1 MSGKAGRIFL
11 VFLLAALLVL
21 SGCMEKEGTGEQVE
35 NREFQDSEGDE
46 NVSIRDI
53 RVLSEAFEPKGIIP
67 KKYTCDGVNINP
79 PLGFEGIPE
88 EAKSL
93 VLIMDD
99 PDAPMGTFTHW
110 VIWDIEP
117 VAGIEEDSIPGVEG
131 MNDFRKIGYG
141 GPCPPSGTH
150 RYFFRVYALD
160 KKLEIKAGAGRKD
173 VENAMIGHILAEGE
187 LVGKY
192 GKA

>member
-11 VFLLAALLVL
+11 FFLLAALLVL
-21 SGCMEKEGTGEQVE
+21 SGCAEKEGAGEQNESQV
-35 NREFQDSEGDE
+35 FQDSEGDE
-46 NVSIRDI
+46 SVSIRNI
-53 RVLSEAFEPKGIIP
+53 RVFSEAFESKGMIP
-67 KKYTCDGVNINP
+67 AKYTCNGENINP

-99 PDAPMGTFTHW
+99 PDASMGTFTHW
-110 VIWDIEP
+110 VVWDIEP

-150 RYFFRVYALD
+150 RYSFRVYALD
-160 KKLEIKAGAGRKD
+160 KKLEIKAGSGRKD
-173 VENAMIGHILAEGE
+173 IENAMIGHILAEGE

-192 GKA
+192 AKA

>member
-1 MSGKAGRIFL
+1 MIGKTGKIFL
-11 VFLLAALLVL
+11 VFLLAAVLVL
-21 SGCMEKEGTGEQVE
+21 SGCTENDGAGEQDE
-35 NREFQDSEGDE
+35 DREFQDSEGDE
-46 NVSIRDI
+46 QVNIRNI
-53 RVLSEAFEPKGIIP
+53 RVFSEAFEAKGMIP
-67 KKYTCDGVNINP
+67 EKYTCNGENINP

-93 VLIMDD
+93 VLIMED
-99 PDAPMGTFTHW
+99 PDSPMGTFTHW
-110 VIWDIEP
+110 VVWDIEP

-141 GPCPPSGTH
+141 GPCPSSGTH
-150 RYFFRVYALD
+150 RYSFRVYALD

-192 GKA
+192 AKA

>member
-1 MSGKAGRIFL
+1 MDRKAETIFL
-11 VFLLAALLVL
+11 VFLLTALLVL
-21 SGCMEKEGTGEQVE
+21 SGCTEKEGTGEQDE

-53 RVLSEAFEPKGIIP
+53 RVFSEAFEPKGMIP
-67 KKYTCDGVNINP
+67 KKYTCNGDNVNP
-79 PLGFEGIPE
+79 SLRFEGIPE

-99 PDAPMGTFTHW
+99 PDTPMGTFTHW

-192 GKA
+192 GKT

>member
-1 MSGKAGRIFL
+1 MNRNAGTIFL
-11 VFLLAALLVL
+11 VFLLAAVLLL
-21 SGCMEKEGTGEQVE
+21 SGCTEKEGVGEQDE
-35 NREFQDSEGDE
+35 NRDYQDSEGDE

-53 RVLSEAFEPKGIIP
+53 RVFSDSFEPKGMIP
-67 KKYTCDGVNINP
+67 EKYTCYGENVNP
-79 PLGFEGIPE
+79 SLRFEGIPE

-99 PDAPMGTFTHW
+99 PDAPMGTFTQW